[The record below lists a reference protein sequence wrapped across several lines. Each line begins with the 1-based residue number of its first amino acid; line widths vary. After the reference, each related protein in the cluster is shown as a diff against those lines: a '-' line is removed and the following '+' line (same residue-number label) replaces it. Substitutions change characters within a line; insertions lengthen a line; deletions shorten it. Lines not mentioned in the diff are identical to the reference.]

1 MPLKWWTVK
10 VQSDDGEESRQYRT
24 QAETWDEALA
34 DISDL
39 FRPEGREV

>member
-1 MPLKWWTVK
+1 MKWWTVK
-10 VQSDDGEESRQYRT
+10 VTSDDGEEHSYRT
-24 QAETWDEALA
+24 QAGTWDEALA